1 MKKIFL
7 ILIVSSLTFV
17 LPGCDKIG
25 ENAQKLVDD
34 AKKSY
39 ENVVNEGKAAV
50 EKFNETKKKVEET
63 INDFNTAVEKIDEA
77 KKAVEEI
84 TK

>member
-7 ILIVSSLTFV
+7 ILTVLSLTLILF
-17 LPGCDKIG
+17 GCDATKD
-25 ENAQKLVDD
+25 AQKLVDD

-39 ENVVNEGKAAV
+39 DNVVNEGKAAV

-63 INDFNTAVEKIDEA
+63 INDFNTAVKKIDEA